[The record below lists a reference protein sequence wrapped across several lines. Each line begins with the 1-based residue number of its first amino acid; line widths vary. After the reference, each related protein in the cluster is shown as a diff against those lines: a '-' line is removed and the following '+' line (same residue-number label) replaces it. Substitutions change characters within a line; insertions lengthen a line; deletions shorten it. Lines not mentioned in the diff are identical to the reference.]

1 MLLSLQVVNYVL
13 IDSLEASFP
22 EGLIIITGQTGAG
35 KSILLGALSLLLGG
49 KADAS
54 MVGPKGEN
62 CVVEGVFS
70 VASDDEIRSILLSN
84 DLEVSEKLTIRRVL
98 GRSGRSRSFINDEPV
113 TLGVLQELAG
123 HLVDIHSQ
131 NQTLSL
137 SDPSFRL
144 RILDT
149 FAGNAELLS
158 AAGSAWEEL
167 QGLVRQREEL
177 ASKLSRLSLEREYS
191 EARFRR
197 LDEAG
202 LKEGELEE
210 LEEEQKRLAHA
221 EDIKTH
227 LYAAEQAFDSEEF
240 SLIASLKDAEK
251 QLLKASSFI
260 PSLEELSSRL
270 SSARLELEDIQ
281 EEISAQSS
289 KVSVSPERLQAV
301 EDRLSVLYDLMKRF
315 DVRTIGELIAERDA
329 LSSELFDESA
339 LRDRLEDL
347 DKSISKARQVYD
359 KASASL
365 HEARLKACK
374 PLAGS
379 IMSGLRFLEL
389 EKALFSVELTA
400 APEGPKG
407 TDAVR
412 LLFSSGGH
420 SPVDVSKCASG
431 GELSRI
437 MLCLKAVMA
446 RNMAMP
452 TMVFDEIDTGVSG
465 SAADKMGSMIC
476 ELGADMQVFAI
487 THLPQVAA
495 KGKAHYLV
503 TKSDDVTS
511 ISRLDEDGRVGELA
525 RMLSGSVITEAAIAN
540 AKALLA

>member
-13 IDSLEASFP
+13 IDSLETSFP

-240 SLIASLKDAEK
+240 SLVASLKDAEK

-260 PSLEELSSRL
+260 PSLEELSARL

-365 HEARLKACK
+365 HESRLKACK
-374 PLAGS
+374 PLAES

>member
-1 MLLSLQVVNYVL
+1 MLLSLQVVKYVL
-13 IDSLEASFP
+13 IDSLETSFP

-84 DLEVSEKLTIRRVL
+84 DLEASEKLTIRRVL
-98 GRSGRSRSFINDEPV
+98 DRSGRSRSFINDEPV

-177 ASKLSRLSLEREYS
+177 ASKLSRLSREREYS

-240 SLIASLKDAEK
+240 SLVASLKDAEK

-260 PSLEELSSRL
+260 PSLEELSARL

-315 DVRTIGELIAERDA
+315 DFRTIGELIAERDA

>member
-13 IDSLEASFP
+13 IDSLETSFP

-227 LYAAEQAFDSEEF
+227 LPTKISQF
-240 SLIASLKDAEK
+240 S
-251 QLLKASSFI
+251 F
-260 PSLEELSSRL
+260 
-270 SSARLELEDIQ
+270 
-281 EEISAQSS
+281 
-289 KVSVSPERLQAV
+289 
-301 EDRLSVLYDLMKRF
+301 
-315 DVRTIGELIAERDA
+315 
-329 LSSELFDESA
+329 
-339 LRDRLEDL
+339 
-347 DKSISKARQVYD
+347 
-359 KASASL
+359 
-365 HEARLKACK
+365 
-374 PLAGS
+374 
-379 IMSGLRFLEL
+379 
-389 EKALFSVELTA
+389 
-400 APEGPKG
+400 
-407 TDAVR
+407 
-412 LLFSSGGH
+412 H
-420 SPVDVSKCASG
+420 S
-431 GELSRI
+431 
-437 MLCLKAVMA
+437 
-446 RNMAMP
+446 
-452 TMVFDEIDTGVSG
+452 
-465 SAADKMGSMIC
+465 
-476 ELGADMQVFAI
+476 
-487 THLPQVAA
+487 
-495 KGKAHYLV
+495 
-503 TKSDDVTS
+503 
-511 ISRLDEDGRVGELA
+511 
-525 RMLSGSVITEAAIAN
+525 
-540 AKALLA
+540 

>member
-13 IDSLEASFP
+13 IDSLETSFP

-84 DLEVSEKLTIRRVL
+84 DLEASEKLTIRRVL

-177 ASKLSRLSLEREYS
+177 ASKLSRLSREREYS

-240 SLIASLKDAEK
+240 SLVASLKDAEK

-260 PSLEELSSRL
+260 PSLEELSARL

-315 DVRTIGELIAERDA
+315 DFRTIGELIAERDA

>member
-13 IDSLEASFP
+13 IDSLETSFP

-35 KSILLGALSLLLGG
+35 KSILLGALGLLLGG

-240 SLIASLKDAEK
+240 SLVASLKDAEK

-347 DKSISKARQVYD
+347 DKSISKARRVYD

-389 EKALFSVELTA
+389 EKAVFSVELTA
-400 APEGPKG
+400 APDGPKG

-511 ISRLDEDGRVGELA
+511 ISRLDEEGRVGELA

>member
-13 IDSLEASFP
+13 IDSLETSFP

-62 CVVEGVFS
+62 CVVEGIFS

-260 PSLEELSSRL
+260 TSLEELSSRL

-511 ISRLDEDGRVGELA
+511 ISRLDEEGRVGELA

>member
-13 IDSLEASFP
+13 IDSLETSFP

-149 FAGNAELLS
+149 FAGNAELLL

-197 LDEAG
+197 LDETG

-240 SLIASLKDAEK
+240 SLVASLKDAEK

-511 ISRLDEDGRVGELA
+511 ISRLDEEGRVGELA

>member
-13 IDSLEASFP
+13 IDSLETSFP

-35 KSILLGALSLLLGG
+35 KSILLGALGLLLGG

-240 SLIASLKDAEK
+240 SLVASLKDAEK

-347 DKSISKARQVYD
+347 DKSISKARRVYD

-389 EKALFSVELTA
+389 EKAVFSVELTA

-511 ISRLDEDGRVGELA
+511 ISRLDEEGRVGELA

>member
-13 IDSLEASFP
+13 IDSLETSFP

-240 SLIASLKDAEK
+240 SLVASLKDAEK
-251 QLLKASSFI
+251 QLWKPSSFI

-511 ISRLDEDGRVGELA
+511 ISRLDEEGRVGELA

>member
-13 IDSLEASFP
+13 IDSLETSFP

-84 DLEVSEKLTIRRVL
+84 DLEASEKLTIRRVL
-98 GRSGRSRSFINDEPV
+98 CRSGRSRSFINDEPV

-149 FAGNAELLS
+149 FAGNAELLL

-197 LDEAG
+197 LDETG

-227 LYAAEQAFDSEEF
+227 LYAAD
-240 SLIASLKDAEK
+240 
-251 QLLKASSFI
+251 
-260 PSLEELSSRL
+260 P
-270 SSARLELEDIQ
+270 
-281 EEISAQSS
+281 
-289 KVSVSPERLQAV
+289 
-301 EDRLSVLYDLMKRF
+301 
-315 DVRTIGELIAERDA
+315 
-329 LSSELFDESA
+329 
-339 LRDRLEDL
+339 
-347 DKSISKARQVYD
+347 
-359 KASASL
+359 
-365 HEARLKACK
+365 
-374 PLAGS
+374 AG
-379 IMSGLRFLEL
+379 R
-389 EKALFSVELTA
+389 
-400 APEGPKG
+400 
-407 TDAVR
+407 R
-412 LLFSSGGH
+412 
-420 SPVDVSKCASG
+420 
-431 GELSRI
+431 R
-437 MLCLKAVMA
+437 
-446 RNMAMP
+446 R
-452 TMVFDEIDTGVSG
+452 
-465 SAADKMGSMIC
+465 
-476 ELGADMQVFAI
+476 
-487 THLPQVAA
+487 
-495 KGKAHYLV
+495 
-503 TKSDDVTS
+503 
-511 ISRLDEDGRVGELA
+511 R
-525 RMLSGSVITEAAIAN
+525 
-540 AKALLA
+540 

>member
-13 IDSLEASFP
+13 IDSLETSFP

-62 CVVEGVFS
+62 CAVEGVFS

-167 QGLVRQREEL
+167 QRLVRQREEL

-240 SLIASLKDAEK
+240 SLVASLKDAEK
-251 QLLKASSFI
+251 QLMKASSFI
-260 PSLEELSSRL
+260 PSLEELSARL

-511 ISRLDEDGRVGELA
+511 ISRLDEEGRVGELA

>member
-13 IDSLEASFP
+13 IDSLETSFP

-149 FAGNAELLS
+149 FAGNAELLL

-240 SLIASLKDAEK
+240 SLVASLKDAEK

-511 ISRLDEDGRVGELA
+511 ISRLDEEGRVGELA

>member
-13 IDSLEASFP
+13 IDSLETSFP

-240 SLIASLKDAEK
+240 SLVASLKDAEK

-347 DKSISKARQVYD
+347 DKSISKARRVYD

-389 EKALFSVELTA
+389 EKAVFSVELTA

-511 ISRLDEDGRVGELA
+511 ISRLDEEGRVGELA

>member
-13 IDSLEASFP
+13 IDSLETSFP

-240 SLIASLKDAEK
+240 SLVASLKDAEK
-251 QLLKASSFI
+251 QLLKASLFI

-289 KVSVSPERLQAV
+289 RVSVSPERLQAV

-446 RNMAMP
+446 RNMSMP

-511 ISRLDEDGRVGELA
+511 ISRLDEEGRVGELA

>member
-13 IDSLEASFP
+13 IDSLETSFP

-149 FAGNAELLS
+149 FAGNAELLL

-197 LDEAG
+197 LDETG

-511 ISRLDEDGRVGELA
+511 ISRLDEEGRVGELA

>member
-13 IDSLEASFP
+13 IDSLETSFP

-149 FAGNAELLS
+149 FAGNAELLL

-240 SLIASLKDAEK
+240 SLVASLKDAEK

-289 KVSVSPERLQAV
+289 RVSVSPERLQAV
-301 EDRLSVLYDLMKRF
+301 EDRLFVLYDLMKRF

-511 ISRLDEDGRVGELA
+511 ISRLDEEGRVGELA

>member
-13 IDSLEASFP
+13 IDSLETSFP

-149 FAGNAELLS
+149 FAGNAELLL

-197 LDEAG
+197 LDETG

-240 SLIASLKDAEK
+240 SLVASLKDAEK

-289 KVSVSPERLQAV
+289 RVSVSPERLQAV
-301 EDRLSVLYDLMKRF
+301 EDRLFVLYDLMKRF

-347 DKSISKARQVYD
+347 DKSISKARRVYD

-511 ISRLDEDGRVGELA
+511 ISRLDEEGRVGELA

>member
-13 IDSLEASFP
+13 IDSLETSFP

-240 SLIASLKDAEK
+240 SLVASLKDAEK

-365 HEARLKACK
+365 HEARLKTCK
-374 PLAGS
+374 SLAGS
-379 IMSGLRFLEL
+379 VMSGLRFLEL

>member
-240 SLIASLKDAEK
+240 SLVASLKDAEK

-289 KVSVSPERLQAV
+289 RVSVSPERLQAV

-315 DVRTIGELIAERDA
+315 DVRTIGELISERDA

-365 HEARLKACK
+365 HEARLKACR

-511 ISRLDEDGRVGELA
+511 ISRLDEEGRVGELA

>member
-13 IDSLEASFP
+13 IDSLETSFP

-49 KADAS
+49 KADAL

-177 ASKLSRLSLEREYS
+177 ALKLSRLSLEREYS

-227 LYAAEQAFDSEEF
+227 LYAAEQAFDSDEF
-240 SLIASLKDAEK
+240 SLVASLKDAEK

-260 PSLEELSSRL
+260 PSLEELSARL

-511 ISRLDEDGRVGELA
+511 ISRLDEEGRVGELA

>member
-13 IDSLEASFP
+13 IDSLETSFP

-62 CVVEGVFS
+62 CAVEGVFS

-167 QGLVRQREEL
+167 QRLVRQREEL
-177 ASKLSRLSLEREYS
+177 ASKLSRLSREREYS

-240 SLIASLKDAEK
+240 SLVASLKDAEK
-251 QLLKASSFI
+251 QLMKASSFI
-260 PSLEELSSRL
+260 PSLEELSARL

-511 ISRLDEDGRVGELA
+511 ISRLDEEGRVGELA